1 MKMLKRLSQI
11 VMGGCAVLA
20 LASCG
25 NEEKNAKRSYVT
37 VEINPAVEIVLDGND
52 EVITINGLND
62 DGKMLIN
69 EEDYKGKDI
78 DDIIKKIIEE
88 AQECG
93 YLVSSE
99 SENSVQRNISLSVT
113 SSDDS
118 HVAKLEAEVKVT
130 VEDIIDKEKIN
141 AAFEKLEGKKKEHLA
156 AIARQYDPSLTDEQI
171 NEMSDEELMKYV
183 ELATIEKAEL
193 ATIEMEKYYLSMKEY
208 EFQLQYKEQ
217 IAAELESVAKLVS
230 AAYKGVINGLK
241 TIIEQIN
248 QLQYNIFVSDD
259 SQYLALLN
267 KLNEYK
273 DKNVVLN
280 YKYQKGQTE
289 EEGTEIT
296 IVIQTNKEQIEAIE
310 KQITTIMN
318 EFNNSLE
325 SLKAMVQKAIDE
337 LEVLEQKISNVNY
350 NELLTKVETQ
360 INDSKNGLLAKFEE
374 EHKADIDAAKASLK
388 QRKETLESSIN
399 AK

>member
-1 MKMLKRLSQI
+1 MKMLKRLSQV

-25 NEEKNAKRSYVT
+25 NEENNPAKSYVT
-37 VEINPAVEIVLDGND
+37 VEINPSVEIVLDGND

-62 DGKMLIN
+62 DGKMLIS
-69 EEDYKGKDI
+69 EEDYEGKDI
-78 DDIIKKIIEE
+78 DDIIEKIIEE
-88 AQECG
+88 AQACG

-99 SENSVQRNISLSVT
+99 SENPVQRNISVSVT
-113 SSDDS
+113 SSDDA
-118 HVAKLEAEVKVT
+118 HIAKLEAEVKVT

-141 AAFEKLEGKKKEHLA
+141 AAFERLEGKKKEHLG

-171 NEMSDEELMKYV
+171 NAMSDEELMKYV

-217 IAAELESVAKLVS
+217 IAAKLESVATFVS
-230 AAYKGVINGLK
+230 AAYKGAINGLK

-248 QLQYNIFVSDD
+248 QLQYNIFVSED

-280 YKYQKGQTE
+280 YKYQNGQTE

-296 IVIQTNKEQIEAIE
+296 VVIQTNKEQIEVIE

-325 SLKAMVQKAIDE
+325 SLKSMVQKAINE

-374 EHKADIDAAKASLK
+374 EHAADIEAAKASLK
-388 QRKETLESSIN
+388 QRKESLESSIN
-399 AK
+399 A